1 VKILKLS
8 ILELTRRPKKN
19 LVIASAIVISVALLT
34 SLSIVSD
41 SANLAIMEIIAKT
54 GHTLTVRPAASS
66 TGAEAKEGSGE
77 SKLTASEVVLGSYIP
92 EAAVPEIMKYYEKAI
107 KEGWEKKGGL
117 VSNPGIPGIYLE
129 PATWAPRLFEK
140 AEVDGSEAIV
150 TGIDI
155 HKEYFVRFW
164 WNLTCGNW
172 PSNVTTMDVNTNI
185 SAVYTMSSDGKVAVD
200 KAEYGVD
207 SSSGRAIAVEKKA
220 DKTEMHGKLHKAAPM
235 RPMETLEGW
244 DDAYL
249 GGAYAKARDL
259 KLGDNLIINKTAF
272 TVRGILEETNSADDY
287 MVFIPL
293 RTAQRLFHKEGF
305 ISLVS
310 VRAMCPNCPIGDAM
324 VELNKNVTGI
334 TAVSQL
340 DVAGVQFDFFNMLYK
355 FLLAVVVST
364 IAVGIFSIFNIVTG
378 SLYARIREIGMLK
391 AIGASRLQL
400 FSIFIFE
407 HFILGLAAGIGGY
420 LLGLGMAYIL
430 NTLLDI
436 GAVIQITPNFIWRA
450 LLLGI
455 VCSIVAIIYPAYKLS
470 KLKITETF
478 RTQWET

>member
-1 VKILKLS
+1 MKILKLS
-8 ILELTRRPKKN
+8 ILELMRRPKKN
-19 LVIASAIVISVALLT
+19 MVIASSIVIAVALLT
-34 SLSIVSD
+34 SLSVVSN

-66 TGAEAKEGSGE
+66 SGANAEGKGQE
-77 SKLTASEVVLGSYIP
+77 YKLTTSEVVLGSYIP
-92 EAAVPEIMKYYEKAI
+92 EVAVPEIMKNYDEAI
-107 KEGWEKKGGL
+107 KAGWEKKGGL
-117 VSNPGIPGIYLE
+117 VSNPGVPGVVLE

-140 AEVDGSEAIV
+140 AEVNGQEVIV
-150 TGIDI
+150 TGIELR
-155 HKEYFVRFW
+155 KEYFVRFW
-164 WNLTCGNW
+164 WNLTSGQW
-172 PSNVTTMDVNTNI
+172 PADTDIKDVNTNI
-185 SAVYTMSSDGKVAVD
+185 STQYKLDSHGNVVID
-200 KAEYGVD
+200 KTSYGVD
-207 SSSGRAIAVEKKA
+207 SSGRIIAEEENKK
-220 DKTEMHGKLHKAAPM
+220 GNAAPVK
-235 RPMETLEGW
+235 PILKGW

-249 GGAYAKARDL
+249 GGAYAKASGL
-259 KLGDNLIINKTAF
+259 KLGDRLAINKTEF

-293 RTAQRLFHKEGF
+293 STAQRLFRKEGL

-310 VRAMCPNCPIGDAM
+310 VRAMCPNCPVGDAM

-391 AIGASRLQL
+391 AIGASRSQL
-400 FSIFIFE
+400 FRIFIYE
-407 HFILGLAAGIGGY
+407 HFMLGLAAGIIGY

-436 GAVIQITPNFIWRA
+436 GAVIRISTDFLPRA
-450 LLLGI
+450 LILGV
-455 VCSIVAIIYPAYKLS
+455 VCSLVAIIYPAYKLS

-478 RTQWET
+478 RTQWES

>member
-1 VKILKLS
+1 MKIMKLAM
-8 ILELTRRPKKN
+8 LELVRRPKKN
-19 LVIASAIVISVALLT
+19 MVIASSIVIAVALLT
-34 SLSIVSD
+34 SLSIVSN
-41 SANLAIMEIIAKT
+41 SANMAIMEIIAKT

-66 TGAEAKEGSGE
+66 AGANAEEKSQEY
-77 SKLTASEVVLGSYIP
+77 KLTTSEVILGSYIP
-92 EAAVPEIMKYYEKAI
+92 EAAIPEIMKNYEKAI
-107 KEGWEKKGGL
+107 RAGWEKKGGL
-117 VSNPGIPGIYLE
+117 VSAPGIPEVSLE

-140 AEVDGSEAIV
+140 GEVDGQKVIV
-150 TGIDI
+150 TGIEI

-164 WNLTCGNW
+164 WRLISGDW
-172 PSNVTTMDVNTNI
+172 PADTDIKDVNTNT
-185 SAVYTMSSDGKVAVD
+185 STLYTIGSDGQVIID

-207 SSSGRAIAVEKKA
+207 STGRIIAMQEKSRKSA
-220 DKTEMHGKLHKAAPM
+220 AVKTIKK
-235 RPMETLEGW
+235 GW

-249 GGAYAKARDL
+249 GGAYAKARGL
-259 KLGDNLIINKTAF
+259 KLGGKLTINKTEF
-272 TVRGILEETNSADDY
+272 TIRGVLEETNSADDY

-293 RTAQRLFHKEGF
+293 STAQRLFHKEGL

-364 IAVGIFSIFNIVTG
+364 IAVGVFSIFNIVTG

-391 AIGASRLQL
+391 AIGASRFQL
-400 FSIFIFE
+400 FRIFIYE

-430 NTLLDI
+430 NSLLDI
-436 GAVIQITPNFIWRA
+436 GAVILITTDFLWRA
-450 LLLGI
+450 LFMGV
-455 VCSIVAIIYPAYKLS
+455 VCSLVAIIYPAYKLS

-478 RTQWET
+478 RTQWES